1 MEADSSMPIERSGM
15 DNVCTDVVM
24 PQCVWSAKERMPS
37 GLVYA
42 LTPSHHCARA
52 KESLPFTPL
61 HAKEK

>member
-1 MEADSSMPIERSGM
+1 MEADSSMPIERSVV
-15 DNVCTDVVM
+15 DNVCTNVVM
-24 PQCVWSAKERMPS
+24 PQCVWSAKERMPP